1 MMLVISYSFVLVP
14 VERVLHLKPELLVLY
29 YLEQY
34 SKTIRRTT
42 AAIPNQARCLPVLL
56 PLSTRGQ
63 HVFICKDFFTSIA
76 AGGRSPV

>member
-14 VERVLHLKPELLVLY
+14 VERVLHLKTELLVLY

-34 SKTIRRTT
+34 SKTIRTT

-63 HVFICKDFFTSIA
+63 HVFICKDFFTSVA